1 MPSMNEQWWESLSPQ
16 WQQAF
21 SLSVLQKNTTPT
33 EEELTLLL
41 DLPVLRL
48 TGPKAPHPNCSFEL
62 TDLSGITQLS
72 KLQILIVSHN
82 ALTGIEEVAQL
93 PELKSLFVYNNLI
106 ESLHGIEQ
114 LNKLEQLYV
123 QCNELVSI
131 KEISN
136 LVNLQELYISD
147 NRLTS
152 LEGLTEQH
160 ADKLKRFV
168 CLPNEQLKHKEIIFA
183 ERELGI
189 ICR

>member
-21 SLSVLQKNTTPT
+21 SLSVLQKSTIPT
-33 EEELTLLL
+33 ED
-41 DLPVLRL
+41 DLAALRDMTVLRL
-48 TGPKAPHPNCSFEL
+48 AGPKAPHPNCSIEL
-62 TDLSGITQLS
+62 TDLSGITGLT
-72 KLQILIVSHN
+72 KLQILIVSHH
-82 ALTGIEEVAQL
+82 ALTGIKEVTHL
-93 PELKSLFVYNNLI
+93 PELKSLFVFNNLI
-106 ESLHGIEQ
+106 ESLRGIEKLQ
-114 LNKLEQLYV
+114 QLEQLYV
-123 QCNELVSI
+123 NCNELISI
-131 KEISN
+131 KEIAH
-136 LVNLQELYISD
+136 LVNLQELYVSD